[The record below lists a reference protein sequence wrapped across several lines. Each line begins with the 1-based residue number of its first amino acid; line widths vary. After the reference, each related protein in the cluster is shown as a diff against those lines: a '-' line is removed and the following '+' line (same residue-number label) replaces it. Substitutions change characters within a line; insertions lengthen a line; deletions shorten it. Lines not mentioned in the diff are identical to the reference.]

1 MPFIYS
7 DNEVGLPEEQKLRGR
22 DLGITLDIGG
32 RTKEQLSPQ
41 DEMAKKFGVAIQD
54 TMQAGVNIATK
65 LPGVEPVAKFIA
77 DSPVGWLGGKA
88 LDALNIPSWL
98 LQQGV
103 ARFRLAVTDKNSL
116 PADVRNMLASG
127 ANIDDVADYMY
138 KSGRAFSN
146 DQAANLFWQIV
157 LDPLNFTP
165 LALGKVNLLKTAGK
179 AGAILGGAA
188 VAGPVGAVV
197 GAGVAWKGGAAARK
211 AFNLTDKVAGMA
223 GPTRAELGA
232 VTTLDKIT
240 AALSKPRGLD
250 LGTRVPAGARNLAQI
265 SKIDEELET
274 QKAAL
279 AASPS
284 DRIIADRI
292 ADLETQRKT
301 TLNAM
306 EVGKDVTN
314 GFAIGVYNGLVGAK
328 SSVGGGLRAVSAALS
343 IPTTQTVS
351 YKLGGHKFNQVMDSI
366 ASLLPPTMRQSV
378 EEMFGRGASN
388 IAVVAA
394 TRLLAAPDVA
404 LSRSIANVTLTQFYD
419 AVDYLRGVAGK
430 GGDVAL
436 SSDEIASVMIKRAKE
451 ADMGGTNRALRI
463 SDTPEGTAELVK
475 RIDVMRSSV
484 GEARV
489 SAIATKP
496 AVDNLSLHIQN
507 ELITSKLSTMGTSQN
522 VAGEVVELLR
532 DMGPEGVGRL
542 VADEIDKLIYDM
554 IPHMR
559 SKATALEAFK
569 VRARSIRSA
578 VSDGTGAG
586 LDEKLFDAQVNQQF
600 EDLFGKFYD
609 ASGTA
614 VGGKLDAA
622 RTNLED
628 AARAMVAVDM
638 ASFASSN
645 KAIARVNEQMRMF
658 LTEDPKK
665 ISEAIAQYGEHTFY
679 TMQKIA
685 RRFLDTKGGGLML
698 VRKGYLFGPVAN
710 GLINVF
716 EEINRLSQDA
726 RKGVSPSAE
735 VRQVV
740 GQEAMHTYKGTKA
753 HVDALVESAK
763 KMSGEAFKARD
774 VRTFRMLKNLISELK
789 NANDLDEARQIW
801 KSHALKSSEDMATI
815 FGDSSNVRDI
825 ARYLQ
830 RAVDDGFAAT
840 DLSAAE
846 RGALRTFIENSGMDR
861 RLIGMFSGA
870 DGSGR
875 YVPVRQPKAPY
886 HRTSAL
892 LRNPNIDD
900 GTKAF
905 IYQTRV
911 TPFVDMTAPVLD
923 EVGNLAPRYSAGKL
937 QELYTN
943 LFSPI
948 GTKQVTANIKNRLAS
963 YMARGGITPGQL
975 DRIMDEVVKVA
986 MDDGVSARGLA
997 RNKIEDAFFQAFQD
1011 YSGPGSFKM
1020 FKDSWAQ
1027 NLAIPGSGEF
1037 DAVKAIMFAFE
1048 GNLKTVGATQKFT
1061 GALKYYMPSLARI
1074 TDNLYPEIR
1083 FKRNPLYWLQEWLE
1097 SPTLNKAR
1105 GVNQEVLSVLTKE
1118 GRTISVSADSLRDLS
1133 NIGPEAQ
1140 SIVDNVSFL
1149 TVFRNNAL
1157 EKALDSSWNS
1167 KGWRDGLRKLTSGQ
1181 MGERLTVAKD
1191 QANSRAALNLSAQ
1204 NFYKEL
1210 AERDPRLLNAL
1221 ITSYGTSDSTELF
1234 VRYVDMR
1241 ERLRNTER
1249 VLSDIEAS
1257 RPAGYGFRRIPDKN
1271 LEAMDEFKFNTV
1283 GGMNVGSEI
1292 QTSDD
1297 IFMQYINAPYESAID
1312 LTVQADRMRDAGYD
1326 MSLLDPS
1333 IAEVKAALY
1342 HIDDLKKS
1350 RPSAASFGAGPGEE
1364 EAVQRLVAAR
1374 ENLSK
1379 SISKVESY
1387 YEDAVMRRVAAETI
1401 MLELGMGGAV
1411 GQLGYDAGIMAQSL
1425 ALGHAYSSE
1434 IVDVTTSLQR
1444 IVENAKTQLQA
1455 EFGANVRL
1463 LKRNPAQ
1470 RERLFGII
1478 RQNAS
1483 EAAKSTDLATAITN
1497 ANYEL
1502 LTRHGAEEKLYRA
1515 FEHVYQK
1522 SLTEANK
1529 ITYFNPERSLF
1540 ERTVNHPYLGFY
1552 PYSYMFKKIL
1562 PELINFLFKKPFG
1575 YQAPGAGYQAY
1586 MHVREYFENQMETDY
1601 SFRKF
1606 MEDNDEAAFLITQL
1620 FPGVP
1625 WDISA
1630 MPPSYVRAVAM
1641 SMSGKDKDYRFL
1653 EDFLGRDIFGSVS
1666 KLGPATS
1673 IPSALGAGQQIV
1685 NTLTGGNQPKLDP
1698 YRIKSDKDYF
1708 DIY

>member
-7 DNEVGLPEEQKLRGR
+7 DNSIGLPEEEKLRGR

-32 RTKEQLSPQ
+32 KTKEQLSPQ

-54 TMQAGVNIATK
+54 TMQAGVSIATK
-65 LPGVEPVAKFIA
+65 LPGVEPIAKAIA

-98 LQQGV
+98 LQQGA
-103 ARFRLAVTDKNSL
+103 ARFRLAVTDKNDM
-116 PADVRNMLASG
+116 PTDVRNMLASG

-146 DQAANLFWQIV
+146 DQAANLFWQII

-188 VAGPVGAVV
+188 VGGPVGAVV
-197 GAGVAWKGGAAARK
+197 GGVAAWKGGAAARK
-211 AFNLTDKVAGMA
+211 AFGITDQIAGVA

-240 AALSKPRGLD
+240 ASLSKPRGLD
-250 LGTRVPAGARNLAQI
+250 LGTRIPAGARNLAAI
-265 SKIDEELET
+265 NKIDEELELR
-274 QKAAL
+274 KAEL
-279 AASPS
+279 AAAPG
-284 DRIIADRI
+284 DRAIIDRI
-292 ADLETQRKT
+292 ADLGAQKKT
-301 TLNAM
+301 TLDAM
-306 EVGKDVTN
+306 EVGKDVSN

-328 SSVGGGLRAVSAALS
+328 SSVGGGLRAVAAALS

-351 YKLGGHKFNQVMDSI
+351 YKLGGVKFNKVMDSI
-366 ASLLPPTMRQSV
+366 ASLLPPTMRGAV
-378 EEMFGRGASN
+378 EDMFGRGASS

-404 LSRSIANVTLTQFYD
+404 LSRSIANTTVTQFYD
-419 AVDYLRGVAGK
+419 AVDYLRSVAGK

-436 SSDEIASVMIKRAKE
+436 TSDEIASVMIKRAKE
-451 ADMGGTNRALRI
+451 ADLGGTNRALRI

-475 RIDVMRSSV
+475 RIDVMRSNV

-489 SAIATKP
+489 SSIATKP

-507 ELITSKLSTMGTSQN
+507 ELITSKLSTMGTSEN
-522 VAGEVVELLR
+522 VAKEVVELLR

-559 SKATALEAFK
+559 SKATAFEAFK

-578 VSDGTGAG
+578 ISDGTEGG
-586 LDEKLFDAQVNQQF
+586 LDEALFDAQVNQQF
-600 EDLFGKFYD
+600 EDLFSEFYD
-609 ASGTA
+609 ASGKA

-645 KAIARVNEQMRMF
+645 KAIARVNEQMRIF

-665 ISEAIAQYGEHTFY
+665 ISEAIAKYGEQTFY
-679 TMQKIA
+679 EMQKIA
-685 RRFLDTKGGGLML
+685 RRFLGTKGGGLML

-740 GQEAMHTYKGTKA
+740 GQPAMHTYKGTQA
-753 HVDALVESAK
+753 HVDTLVQNVK

-774 VRTFRMLKNLISELK
+774 VRTFKMLKSLVAELK
-789 NANDLDEARQIW
+789 GAKDLDEARQIW
-801 KSHALKSSEDMATI
+801 KSHALKGSDDMATV

-825 ARYLQ
+825 VRYLQ

-846 RGALRTFIENSGMDR
+846 RTALRTFVQNSGMDK

-875 YVPVRQPKAPY
+875 YVPVRQPRAPY

-923 EVGNLAPRYSAGKL
+923 EIGNLAPRYSAGKL
-937 QELYTN
+937 QEIYTG

-963 YMARGGITPGQL
+963 YMARGGVTPGQL
-975 DRIMDEVVKVA
+975 DRIMDELVTVA
-986 MDDGVSARGLA
+986 MDEGVSARGLA
-997 RNKIEDAFFQAFQD
+997 RNKIEDAFFRAFQD
-1011 YSGPGSFKM
+1011 YSGPGSLKVFGE
-1020 FKDSWAQ
+1020 SWVG
-1027 NLAIPGSGEF
+1027 NLAVPGVEKF
-1037 DAVKAIMFAFE
+1037 DPVKAIMFAFE
-1048 GNLKTVGATQKFT
+1048 GNLNKVGLTQKFT
-1061 GALKYYMPSLARI
+1061 GGLKYYMPSLARI

-1105 GVNQEVLSVLTKE
+1105 GINGEVISALTKE
-1118 GRTISVSADSLRDLS
+1118 GRTISVSADSLRDLTAL
-1133 NIGPEAQ
+1133 GPEAQ

-1157 EKALDSSWNS
+1157 ERALDSSWNS
-1167 KGWRDGLRKLTSGQ
+1167 KGWKDSLRRLTSGQ

-1221 ITSYGTSDSTELF
+1221 ISSYKTSDSTELF

-1241 ERLRNTER
+1241 ERLRNTGR

-1257 RPAGYGFRRIPDKN
+1257 RPAGYGFRRIPDRN
-1271 LEAMDEFKFNTV
+1271 LEAIDDFKYETF
-1283 GGMNVGSEI
+1283 GGMNMGNEI
-1292 QTSDD
+1292 QTSEE
-1297 IFMQYINAPYESAID
+1297 ILAKYINAPYESAID
-1312 LTVQADRMRDAGYD
+1312 LTVQSDRMRDAGYD

-1333 IAEVKAALY
+1333 VSEVKAALY

-1350 RPSAASFGAGPGEE
+1350 RTSSAPFGTEIAEG

-1374 ENLSK
+1374 KNLSK
-1379 SISKVESY
+1379 SIDRVETY
-1387 YEDAVMRRVAAETI
+1387 YEEAVMRRVAAEAV
-1401 MLELGMGGAV
+1401 MLELGMGGAA
-1411 GQLGYDAGIMAQSL
+1411 GQLGYEAGVMAQSL

-1444 IVENAKTQLQA
+1444 IVENAKVQLQA

-1463 LKRNPAQ
+1463 LRRNPAQ
-1470 RERLFGII
+1470 RERLFGIV
-1478 RQNAS
+1478 RANAA

-1529 ITYFNPERSLF
+1529 VTYFNPERSLF
-1540 ERTVNHPYLGFY
+1540 ERTINHPYLAFY

-1562 PELINFLFKKPFG
+1562 PELVQFLFKKPFG

-1586 MHVREYFENQMETDY
+1586 SHVREYFENQMETDY
-1601 SFRKF
+1601 TFRKF

-1641 SMSGKDKDYRFL
+1641 SLSGKDKDYRFL

-1666 KLGPATS
+1666 KLGPVTS

-1698 YRIKSDKDYF
+1698 YRIKPDKDYF
-1708 DIY
+1708 DIQ